1 MAPLFLEFLDLLD
14 LLGSTSFRWSVL
26 VLPAPVL
33 TVVIAARAHGFPGK
47 RVRTS
52 A

>member
-1 MAPLFLEFLDLLD
+1 MAPLFLEFLDLL
-14 LLGSTSFRWSVL
+14 GSASFRWSVL

-33 TVVIAARAHGFPGK
+33 TAVIAARAHGFPGE